1 MSESAF
7 DVAIVGGG
15 IVGAACA
22 MECAAAGMKVVV
34 LESDAVGSG
43 ATAAGMGHIVVM
55 DDSDAQFALTRYS
68 QELWRAMVAELP
80 PDVEFVAAGTL
91 WVAAD
96 EEEMAEVRRKH
107 AYYGA
112 RDVPT
117 EILDAQALRSAEPNL
132 RADLA
137 GALRVPEDAVVY
149 PPCAARY
156 FLERARQRGAE
167 ARVGARATE
176 ISGKGV
182 RLSDG
187 SFVSAGLTVNAAGAW
202 SPELTPGLEVRK
214 RKGHLVITD
223 RYPSFV
229 RHQIVE
235 LGYLKSAHSLTA
247 DSVAFNVQPRKTG
260 QLLIGSSRQF
270 GAEHKDVDA
279 HMVVRMLQRACE
291 YMPGLAALSSIRV
304 WTGFRAATPDKLPLI
319 GPSATDPQLWL
330 ATGHE
335 GLGITTSLATAKL
348 LVDQIQGRR
357 PAIPVD
363 PYLPTREPAHAH

>member
-1 MSESAF
+1 MSERAF

-156 FLERARQRGAE
+156 FLERA
-167 ARVGARATE
+167 
-176 ISGKGV
+176 
-182 RLSDG
+182 
-187 SFVSAGLTVNAAGAW
+187 
-202 SPELTPGLEVRK
+202 
-214 RKGHLVITD
+214 
-223 RYPSFV
+223 
-229 RHQIVE
+229 
-235 LGYLKSAHSLTA
+235 
-247 DSVAFNVQPRKTG
+247 
-260 QLLIGSSRQF
+260 
-270 GAEHKDVDA
+270 
-279 HMVVRMLQRACE
+279 
-291 YMPGLAALSSIRV
+291 
-304 WTGFRAATPDKLPLI
+304 
-319 GPSATDPQLWL
+319 
-330 ATGHE
+330 
-335 GLGITTSLATAKL
+335 
-348 LVDQIQGRR
+348 
-357 PAIPVD
+357 
-363 PYLPTREPAHAH
+363 